1 MLRLPTRH
9 VLPALPPREAR
20 QLQLWLPRHGRRWCA
35 TPLLLPPREPPTF
48 AGARSSLTTDPA
60 AASPRNQGTRTC
72 RVGRKATLRRS
83 HLGANPGM
91 EAASGV
97 RLFTVVRHPVQ
108 RFVSAASQ
116 LKSLGL
122 LAANASCAD
131 TLRTVELRGL
141 FDVHLVWTD
150 QSAASPTRALNRPI
164 RCPPPATDGLHGRR
178 PRRAAPVRMDLHR
191 RGARQRHAPPGDGA
205 GCRGRAAGA
214 QLAARKRLPL
224 PCRRATENR
233 AAVRGGLQGVPPRRG
248 AVPMGELTRQ
258 AYSCLLS
265 CVHL

>member
-1 MLRLPTRH
+1 MHAVAAGRA
-9 VLPALPPREAR
+9 ALWNENAERS
-20 QLQLWLPRHGRRWCA
+20 
-35 TPLLLPPREPPTF
+35 LLPMNGSAGYLELLSCPERRLAFTHVYKAAGSYVDERVCSACPRATCYLPCPPETLANCNCGYLDT
-48 AGARSSLTTDPA
+48 AGA
-60 AASPRNQGTRTC
+60 GTRTC

-178 PRRAAPVRMDLHR
+178 PRS
-191 RGARQRHAPPGDGA
+191 APPSNT
-205 GCRGRAAGA
+205 RNWA
-214 QLAARKRLPL
+214 QHRSLTYK
-224 PCRRATENR
+224 
-233 AAVRGGLQGVPPRRG
+233 PP
-248 AVPMGELTRQ
+248 
-258 AYSCLLS
+258 
-265 CVHL
+265 

>member
-131 TLRTVELRGL
+131 TLRTVELRGP
-141 FDVHLVWTD
+141 FDAHLRPQTAFMVDGRGEPLRFEWIFTVEELANVTRLLGMEPAVEDALRVHSL
-150 QSAASPTRALNRPI
+150 
-164 RCPPPATDGLHGRR
+164 
-178 PRRAAPVRMDLHR
+178 PRGNGFHCRAAERRRIEQLYEVDYRAFRLAGVRFR
-191 RGARQRHAPPGDGA
+191 WA
-205 GCRGRAAGA
+205 
-214 QLAARKRLPL
+214 
-224 PCRRATENR
+224 
-233 AAVRGGLQGVPPRRG
+233 
-248 AVPMGELTRQ
+248 
-258 AYSCLLS
+258 S
-265 CVHL
+265 